1 MKKIFY
7 IIFAVMLCFCLTM
20 PCFAEETAAETTEET
35 EAETL
40 PETTPEETPEET
52 PETYIDTTPETIPE
66 ENNPVAPPE
75 IVEEAVTLWTRL
87 QEAWENGDIQDVFV
101 ILWGAACTIVMF
113 LLKHAGNVTSL
124 KISAD
129 LKKSNGETTE
139 KINELIGVQ
148 NTLEA
153 KQTELAGIIEKAN
166 ELIAKISPEIG
177 DKIADVKIADAKN
190 IDALQTQ
197 LSACSE
203 AMIQLAQMMQIVHAN
218 NRNIPQP
225 TKDMVNAC
233 YVKAVKAVKGETDH
247 VEG

>member
-1 MKKIFY
+1 MKRIFY
-7 IIFAVMLCFCLTM
+7 IIFAVMLCLCLTL
-20 PCFAEETAAETTEET
+20 PCFAEETATETT
-35 EAETL
+35 AETL
-40 PETTPEETPEET
+40 PETTPGENPEEN
-52 PETYIDTTPETIPE
+52 PETYIDTTPETLPE
-66 ENNPVAPPE
+66 EITDTDPVAPPE

-177 DKIADVKIADAKN
+177 NKIADVKIADAKN

>member
-1 MKKIFY
+1 
-7 IIFAVMLCFCLTM
+7 M
-20 PCFAEETAAETTEET
+20 PD
-35 EAETL
+35 
-40 PETTPEETPEET
+40 TTPEENPEEN
-52 PETYIDTTPETIPE
+52 PETYIDTTPETLPE
-66 ENNPVAPPE
+66 EITDTETVAPPE

-129 LKKSNGETTE
+129 LKKSNGETTA

-148 NTLEA
+148 NALEA
-153 KQTELAGIIEKAN
+153 KQTELAGTIEKAN

-177 DKIADVKIADAKN
+177 NKIADVKIADEKN
-190 IDALQTQ
+190 IDALQVQ

-203 AMIQLAQMMQIVHAN
+203 AMINLAQMMQIVHSN